1 MKQYRFSFWMSVIM
15 ISLFSLVSCKGGILD
30 NSTSIAPSNMA
41 GKTLK
46 VDGVTIQFTSNTS
59 GTISDY
65 IGTSTR
71 SSVSYKRTSSMEA
84 KLSFSYH
91 TEDNYSMSERSYSLT
106 LVFADET
113 QGLASGSY
121 TYSNIISK
129 GTKYEN
135 KSSGNQNVKNK
146 IFTVN

>member
-1 MKQYRFSFWMSVIM
+1 MKQYRIILQVFVIAL
-15 ISLFSLVSCKGGILD
+15 STFCLVSCKGGLLD
-30 NSTSIAPSNMA
+30 NAASVAPSNMA
-41 GKTLK
+41 GKTMK
-46 VDGVTIQFTSNTS
+46 VDGATIHFTSNTS

-71 SSVSYKRTSSMEA
+71 SSVSYQRTSSMEA

-91 TEDNYSMSERSYSLT
+91 TEDGYSMSERSYSLT

-121 TYSNIISK
+121 TYSSIIAK
-129 GTKYEN
+129 GTKYES
-135 KSSGNQNVKNK
+135 KSSGSQNVKNK

>member
-15 ISLFSLVSCKGGILD
+15 ISIFSLVSCKGGILD
-30 NSTSIAPSNMA
+30 NSASIAPSNMA
-41 GKTLK
+41 GKTLN

-59 GTISDY
+59 GTISNY

-135 KSSGNQNVKNK
+135 KSSGSQNVKNK
-146 IFTVN
+146 IFTVK

>member
-1 MKQYRFSFWMSVIM
+1 MKQCRVIYWVSVIM
-15 ISLFSLVSCKGGILD
+15 ISIFSLVSCKGSILD
-30 NSTSIAPSNMA
+30 NAASIAPSNMA
-41 GKTLK
+41 GKTLN
-46 VDGVTIQFTSNTS
+46 VDGATIYFTSNTS
-59 GTISDY
+59 GTISNY

-129 GTKYEN
+129 GTKYES
-135 KSSGNQNVKNK
+135 KSSGSQNVKNK
-146 IFTVN
+146 IFTVK

>member
-1 MKQYRFSFWMSVIM
+1 
-15 ISLFSLVSCKGGILD
+15 
-30 NSTSIAPSNMA
+30 
-41 GKTLK
+41 
-46 VDGVTIQFTSNTS
+46 
-59 GTISDY
+59 
-65 IGTSTR
+65 
-71 SSVSYKRTSSMEA
+71 MEA

-135 KSSGNQNVKNK
+135 KSSGSQNVKNK